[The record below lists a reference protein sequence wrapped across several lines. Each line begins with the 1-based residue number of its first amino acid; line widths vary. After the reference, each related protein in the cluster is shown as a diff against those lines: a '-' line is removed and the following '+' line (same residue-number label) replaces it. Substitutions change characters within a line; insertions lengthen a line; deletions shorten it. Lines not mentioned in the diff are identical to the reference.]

1 MSTRIVAGWFL
12 LLALVAPPAFAVEKA
27 PRISDREIIEGLAEL
42 KAGQKALQQQIN
54 DLKES
59 TQFQINDLKESTQ
72 IQINDLKESTQL
84 QINDL
89 KESTR
94 QQIGDLRE
102 STNRRFDV
110 LQWMFGV
117 FITLA
122 LAILGVLWRILWHQ
136 QKRLS
141 VIEATLETQKDE
153 MAFIKGLI
161 DKLLLAR
168 GVA

>member
-42 KAGQKALQQQIN
+42 KAGQKALQQ
-54 DLKES
+54 
-59 TQFQINDLKESTQ
+59 QINDLKESTQ

-122 LAILGVLWRILWHQ
+122 LAILGALWRILWHQ

>member
-72 IQINDLKESTQL
+72 IQINDLKESTRQ
-84 QINDL
+84 QI
-89 KESTR
+89 ESTQR
-94 QQIGDLRE
+94 QIGDLRE

-122 LAILGVLWRILWHQ
+122 LAILGALWRILWHQ

>member
-1 MSTRIVAGWFL
+1 MRIVAGWFL

-59 TQFQINDLKESTQ
+59 T
-72 IQINDLKESTQL
+72 
-84 QINDL
+84 
-89 KESTR
+89 R

-122 LAILGVLWRILWHQ
+122 LAILGALWRILWHQ

>member
-1 MSTRIVAGWFL
+1 MRGIGKMSTRIVAGWFL

-59 TQFQINDLKESTQ
+59 TQI
-72 IQINDLKESTQL
+72 

-122 LAILGVLWRILWHQ
+122 LAILGALWRILWHQ

>member
-59 TQFQINDLKESTQ
+59 T
-72 IQINDLKESTQL
+72 
-84 QINDL
+84 
-89 KESTR
+89 R

-122 LAILGVLWRILWHQ
+122 LAILGALWRILWHQ

>member
-59 TQFQINDLKESTQ
+59 TQI
-72 IQINDLKESTQL
+72 

-122 LAILGVLWRILWHQ
+122 LAILGALWRILWHQ

-141 VIEATLETQKDE
+141 VIEAALETQKDE

>member
-1 MSTRIVAGWFL
+1 MEIRIVAGWFL

-59 TQFQINDLKESTQ
+59 T
-72 IQINDLKESTQL
+72 
-84 QINDL
+84 
-89 KESTR
+89 R

-122 LAILGVLWRILWHQ
+122 LAILGALWRILWHQ

>member
-59 TQFQINDLKESTQ
+59 TQI
-72 IQINDLKESTQL
+72 

-122 LAILGVLWRILWHQ
+122 LAILGALWRILWHQ